1 MREYDVG
8 GYQRAFNVGYC
19 LGKLLSE
26 MCIGH
31 SLQTSRNVLYTV
43 NCKASSLNIE
53 IRVIASVAAISS

>member
-26 MCIGH
+26 NCIGH
-31 SLQTSRNVLYTV
+31 SVQPSQMCIVHGEFQ
-43 NCKASSLNIE
+43 IF
-53 IRVIASVAAISS
+53 